1 MMYVSYLSL
10 LPYDD
15 VLNSLTIQSSAL
27 GTYRLMCVFVWVGV
41 CVCVGKG
48 GVAEGSAK
56 SNIDIV

>member
-27 GTYRLMCVFVWVGV
+27 GTYRLMCVFVWVGG
-41 CVCVGKG
+41 CVLGREALQRDRLK
-48 GVAEGSAK
+48 A
-56 SNIDIV
+56 I